1 MRMTICL
8 IFLTIA
14 TAVQAA
20 QVERPD
26 LIVSGAGLTS
36 AGQVTFVITNHGEA
50 DINTPFKVDAW
61 LDGYLRKTIQF
72 AAGHS
77 VGAIVRNLFPTT
89 LPFGRGEQRH
99 FTLGD
104 VKVDSCSSTHT
115 VKVIADSGNA
125 ISELSESNNEMSWTG
140 PTPCP
145 DLAIKSIS
153 KHWQNGMHTEFTA
166 EVVIINQGTG
176 DAGPFAVAA
185 GAFTQSGLG
194 IPSGAPTMYEGLRAG
209 QTMTIHTGNAYVPDG
224 LTVHVVV
231 DAGNIIKES
240 NENNNVADKTLH

>member
-1 MRMTICL
+1 MRMTICAIL
-8 IFLTIA
+8 LT
-14 TAVQAA
+14 TASALQAA
-20 QVERPD
+20 QAGRPD
-26 LIVSGAGLTS
+26 LVISGVGLNPE
-36 AGQVTFVITNHGEA
+36 GQVTFFITNHGEVA
-50 DINTPFKVDAW
+50 IDTPFKVDVW
-61 LDGYLRKTIQF
+61 LDGYLRKTISF
-72 AAGHS
+72 TSGHELGVS
-77 VGAIVRNLFPTT
+77 IRPNSTT
-89 LPFGRGEQRH
+89 LPFPRGEQRR
-99 FTLGD
+99 FTIGD
-104 VKVDSCSSTHT
+104 VKVDSCSSAHA

-125 ISELSESNNEMSWTG
+125 ISEQSESNNEMSWSG

-153 KHWQNGMHTEFTA
+153 RHWQNSMHTEFTA

-209 QTMTIHTGNAYVPDG
+209 QTLTIHTGNAYVPDG
-224 LTVHVVV
+224 LSVHVVV
-231 DAGNIIKES
+231 DAGNIVRES

>member
-1 MRMTICL
+1 MRMKTCL
-8 IFLTIA
+8 ILLTVA
-14 TAVQAA
+14 SAVQGA
-20 QVERPD
+20 QVGRPN
-26 LIVSGAGLTS
+26 LGISGVGLNPE
-36 AGQVTFVITNHGEA
+36 GQVTYLITNHGEA
-50 DINTPFKVDAW
+50 AIDTPFKVDAW
-61 LDGYLRKTIQF
+61 LDGYLRKTIEF
-72 AAGHS
+72 TTS
-77 VGAIVRNLFPTT
+77 RNLGPNLRAGYPTT
-89 LPFGRGEQRH
+89 LPFARGEQRR

-104 VKVDSCSSTHT
+104 VKVDSCSSAHT

-125 ISELSESNNEMSWTG
+125 ISEQSESNNEMSWSG

-153 KHWQNGMHTEFTA
+153 KHWQNSMHTEFTA

-209 QTMTIHTGNAYVPDG
+209 QTLTIHTGNAYVPDG
-224 LTVHVVV
+224 LSVHVVV
-231 DAGNIIKES
+231 DAGNIVKES

>member
-8 IFLTIA
+8 ILLTIGS
-14 TAVQAA
+14 AVQAA
-20 QVERPD
+20 QVGRPD
-26 LIVSGAGLTS
+26 LIVSGVGLNS
-36 AGQVTFVITNHGEA
+36 AGQVTFLITNHGEA
-50 DINTPFKVDAW
+50 AVDTPFKVDAW
-61 LDGYLRKTIQF
+61 LDGYLRKTIEF
-72 AAGHS
+72 SAGREFGGPRLTYS
-77 VGAIVRNLFPTT
+77 TK
-89 LPFGRGEQRH
+89 LPFARGEQRR
-99 FTLGD
+99 FTLSD
-104 VKVDSCSSTHT
+104 VKVDSCSSAHA

-125 ISELSESNNEMSWTG
+125 ISETSKSNNEMSWNG

-153 KHWQNGMHTEFTA
+153 KHWQNGMHTEFNA

-185 GAFTQSGLG
+185 GAWTQSGLG
-194 IPSGAPTMYEGLRAG
+194 IPSGAPTMYEGLAAG

-224 LTVHVVV
+224 LIVHVVV
-231 DAGNIIKES
+231 DAGNIVKES